1 MNRKEFLSKLSVG
14 AAFALTT
21 GCLGSCSKDNGSIAP
36 SGNVDFT
43 LDLNAATNSNL
54 QSNGG
59 YVINNRVVV
68 AKDSS
73 GNYIAATQR
82 CSHEGL
88 KEVILRND
96 EWYCT
101 AHGARFD
108 LQGGGLNS
116 DGGKGLTIYKT
127 ELNGTMLR
135 VFL

>member
-14 AAFALTT
+14 AAFALTA
-21 GCLGSCSKDNGSIAP
+21 GCLGACTKDNGSIAP
-36 SGNVDFT
+36 NGLIDIT
-43 LDLNAATNSNL
+43 LDLNTSTNSNL
-54 QSNGG
+54 QINGG
-59 YVINNRVVV
+59 YIINNRVVV
-68 AKDSS
+68 AKDNA

-82 CSHEGL
+82 CSHEGRN
-88 KEVILRND
+88 EVVLRNN

-116 DGGKGLTIYKT
+116 DGSKGLTIYQT

-135 VFL
+135 VFS